1 MHLLLISNQRSG
13 NNAVRSILTRSI
25 AELQFGGD
33 ILTLGPRV
41 YKAAGAGYFEY
52 LSKIHTSP
60 SLDNF
65 IDDFIG
71 DGTIDQAYKRALK
84 YIQYLDDLEDSYIFE
99 VKYDS
104 FKVFDFIYSYPTA
117 LPVFLAAWMQ
127 QKKPIIHLIRSNIFS
142 IQVSREFKSATNI
155 PHYRSYTKI
164 DTANIPA
171 IRIDPEKAA
180 LHMRLIRDSQIL
192 FSDYLREYENKVKI
206 IYENDLV
213 DSQLQKAVWSK
224 IEETFKLKADLYAKS
239 QLIKTPIEYHEK
251 IVNQEE
257 ILEYFN
263 GSYFE
268 DQVAEFF
275 AKK

>member
-13 NNAVRSILTRSI
+13 NNAVRSILTQSI

-33 ILTLGPRV
+33 IFTLGSRD
-41 YKAAGAGYFEY
+41 YRAAGAGYFEY
-52 LSKIHTSP
+52 LSKIHTP
-60 SLDNF
+60 LDLDTF
-65 IDDFIG
+65 FGDD
-71 DGTIDQAYKRALK
+71 TTDQAYKRALK
-84 YIQYLDDLEDSYIFE
+84 YIQYLDDMEDSYIFE
-99 VKYDS
+99 VKYS
-104 FKVFDFIYSYPTA
+104 NFKVFDFMSSYPTEM
-117 LPVFLAAWMQ
+117 PIFLNAWMQ

-142 IQVSREFKSATNI
+142 IQVSREFRNTTNI
-155 PHYRSYTKI
+155 SHYRSYKKI

-171 IRIDPEKAA
+171 IRIDPEQVDRN
-180 LHMRLIRDSQIL
+180 MRLIKDSQIL
-192 FSDYLREYENKVKI
+192 FSNYLREYKNKVEI

-224 IEETFKLKADLYAKS
+224 IEETFKLKADLHAKS
-239 QLIKTPIEYHEK
+239 QLIKTPFEYREK

-263 GSYFE
+263 GNYFE